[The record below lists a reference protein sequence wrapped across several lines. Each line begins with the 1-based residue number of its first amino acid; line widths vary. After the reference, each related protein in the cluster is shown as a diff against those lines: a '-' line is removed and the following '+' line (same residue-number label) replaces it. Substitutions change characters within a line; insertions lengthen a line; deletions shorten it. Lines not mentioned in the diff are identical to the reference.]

1 MAMVEM
7 RKTKPIVAT
16 SIDNVTEDV
25 PNHFMNI
32 YKTLY
37 NSVEDTENMARVSNK
52 VEEANNSHSMR
63 DVNLVTPEIV
73 KTAIGK
79 LKPGKTDP
87 VFKFSS
93 DCIKVDSEQLVE
105 LLAIIIQCFL
115 IHGHV
120 TIFLLLATLVPTIK
134 DKLGSIN
141 SSKN

>member
-1 MAMVEM
+1 M
-7 RKTKPIVAT
+7 RKTKPSVAT

-25 PNHFMNI
+25 PNQFMNI

-52 VEEANNSHSMR
+52 VEEEVNSHSIR

-120 TIFLLLATLVPTIK
+120 TIFLLLSTLVPIIK
-134 DKLGSIN
+134 DK
-141 SSKN
+141 